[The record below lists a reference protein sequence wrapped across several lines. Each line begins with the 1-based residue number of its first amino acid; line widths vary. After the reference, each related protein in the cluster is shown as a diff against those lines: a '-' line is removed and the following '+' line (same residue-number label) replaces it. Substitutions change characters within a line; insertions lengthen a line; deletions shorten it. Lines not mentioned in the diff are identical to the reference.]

1 MRPSALLISL
11 AIVNV
16 AALALLA
23 LIFLRVGAID
33 ERVAATE
40 SSLAAIDAVDSRELD
55 LALQHLRTAISDEL
69 ETIRFRGVVPTD
81 SSGVI
86 LDRLDALE
94 SALDRID
101 EMATT
106 LGRLEDRLDQIC
118 EGVPVC

>member
-1 MRPSALLISL
+1 MRASALLIGL

-23 LIFLRVGAID
+23 LIFLRVGAIE

-55 LALQHLRTAISDEL
+55 LALQRLRTAISDEL

>member
-1 MRPSALLISL
+1 MRPSAVLIGL

-16 AALALLA
+16 LALALLA
-23 LIFLRVGAID
+23 VIFMRLGGIE

-40 SSLAAIDAVDSRELD
+40 SSVAAIDAIDTEELD
-55 LALQHLRTAISDEL
+55 LALTDLRTAITDEL
-69 ETIRFRGVVPTD
+69 ATIRFRGVVPTD

-94 SALDRID
+94 AALDRID
-101 EMATT
+101 EMADT
-106 LGRLEDRLDQIC
+106 LAVLQERLDQIC

>member
-1 MRPSALLISL
+1 MRPSVVLIGL

-16 AALALLA
+16 LALALLA
-23 LIFLRVGAID
+23 VIFMRLGGIE

-40 SSLAAIDAVDSRELD
+40 SSVAALDVIDSEELD
-55 LALQHLRTAISDEL
+55 SALAELRTGISEEL
-69 ETIRFRGVVPTD
+69 ATIRFRGVVPTD

-94 SALDRID
+94 GALDRID
-101 EMATT
+101 EMADT
-106 LGRLEDRLDQIC
+106 LAGLQERLDQIC

>member
-23 LIFLRVGAID
+23 LIFLRVGAIE

-40 SSLAAIDAVDSRELD
+40 SSLAAIDAVDSSELD

-94 SALDRID
+94 SALDGID